1 MTESVPSDTT
11 AQIHA
16 LRSQGADRLDPV
28 GLHYL
33 EVLSRRTST
42 QQGPARRILEEKLAL
57 TMAAYTQQLEQRHS
71 AARNAPDAPPNHPGP
86 LGELVQ
92 YLAQHNPAN
101 GEAQTGVLPGAR
113 PELKAVR
120 NFRGTWARLSAERQ
134 VAQALSQAPQ
144 NAGPINSH
152 RVVLQSLA
160 LMRDIAPDYLNH
172 FMTYVDTLLCLSD
185 AQRPLQPGT
194 RATTTGPSARKP
206 KTSQRRQRSQGTI

>member
-1 MTESVPSDTT
+1 MTESRPTDAT

-16 LRSQGADRLDPV
+16 LRSQGADQFDPV

-33 EVLSRRTST
+33 EVLSRRAST
-42 QQGPARRILEEKLAL
+42 QQGPVRRVLDGKLAQTL
-57 TMAAYTQQLEQRHS
+57 AAYTQKLEQRQN
-71 AARNAPDAPPNHPGP
+71 AANPATGAPPNHPGP

-101 GEAQTGVLPGAR
+101 GDGLTGELPGAR
-113 PELKAVR
+113 PELKVVR

-134 VAQALSQAPQ
+134 VTQALSQAPQ

-172 FMTYVDTLLCLSD
+172 FMTYVDTLLCLD
-185 AQRPLQPGT
+185 EAQQAPRPGARST
-194 RATTTGPSARKP
+194 ATSLHNRKP
-206 KTSQRRQRSQGTI
+206 QAPRKRLL